1 MSSVQIEFILYI
13 SVVIIIG
20 FILIYKGTL
29 TLIFYFFIQRDKKI
43 TEQYFE
49 RLLKCI
55 NQQTIDEDILFVT
68 FKERNK
74 NLHIAS
80 GNDFS
85 PEGFLESFLAYAID
99 HDPNGN
105 FTKKAKEVINPIL
118 QRLKDGNP
126 YSKVNERERRILL
139 SIDDTTKKSTNL
151 AEGEKAAIKHNL
163 DDMAMA
169 LEENQ
174 NALEKSKK
182 ANKWSIPVSIIGV
195 LLTLI
200 FGILQVIQSCNSD

>member
-1 MSSVQIEFILYI
+1 MSNEQIGLILFI
-13 SVVIIIG
+13 SVLIIIG
-20 FILIYKGTL
+20 SILLYKVIMTL
-29 TLIFYFFIQRDKKI
+29 FYLFSIQRDKRT

-55 NQQTIDEDILFVT
+55 NQQTIDEDILFIT
-68 FKERNK
+68 FKERN
-74 NLHIAS
+74 NHLYIAS

-105 FTKKAKEVINPIL
+105 YTQKAKEAINPIL
-118 QRLKDGNP
+118 QRLRDENP
-126 YSKVNERERRILL
+126 YSKVDERERRVLL
-139 SIDDTTKKSTNL
+139 SIDDTTKKSAKLT
-151 AEGEKAAIKHNL
+151 AGEKSAIKHNL
-163 DDMAMA
+163 DDLAMA

-182 ANKWSIPVSIIGV
+182 ANKWSIPVSVIGV

-200 FGILQVIQSCNSD
+200 FGILQVIQSCSSD